1 MKGNK
6 KNSEAH
12 AKTSQKEVATMGQ
25 LPDAEFSEMPLP
37 PLRLSEEAAPALLPW
52 LAKGFTPIRTSGK
65 NNMCGL
71 YALWRAFRD
80 AQDALKSPNEKIKH
94 LTQAQFHGF
103 LNSREYNTMADKVVQ
118 AQAQLGF
125 GNANHSELREILAQ
139 ESNLDIASASTL
151 KVSLI
156 QRLTISRLNLASY

>member
-1 MKGNK
+1 MRRYSKQLSHIVVYFLSYNYISYGSQEKGGGLKGNK

-52 LAKGFTPIRTSGK
+52 LAKGYTPIRTSGK

-94 LTQAQFHGF
+94 LTQAQFRGF
-103 LNSREYNTMADKVVQ
+103 LNSR
-118 AQAQLGF
+118 
-125 GNANHSELREILAQ
+125 
-139 ESNLDIASASTL
+139 
-151 KVSLI
+151 
-156 QRLTISRLNLASY
+156 

>member
-1 MKGNK
+1 MARRRRRGLKGNK

-25 LPDAEFSEMPLP
+25 LPDAEFSDMPLP

-71 YALWRAFRD
+71 YALWRAFRM
-80 AQDALKSPNEKIKH
+80 LKM
-94 LTQAQFHGF
+94 L
-103 LNSREYNTMADKVVQ
+103 SRVPMK
-118 AQAQLGF
+118 
-125 GNANHSELREILAQ
+125 
-139 ESNLDIASASTL
+139 
-151 KVSLI
+151 K
-156 QRLTISRLNLASY
+156 